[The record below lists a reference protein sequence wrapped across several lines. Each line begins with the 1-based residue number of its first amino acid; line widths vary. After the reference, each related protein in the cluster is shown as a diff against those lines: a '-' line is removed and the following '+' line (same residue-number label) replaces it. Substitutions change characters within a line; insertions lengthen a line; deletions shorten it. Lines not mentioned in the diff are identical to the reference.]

1 MKKKI
6 LRKKKVSIHLALI
19 IGIVAV
25 LFTMGSS
32 ILLQNT
38 RRVSTNSR
46 ASVSHL
52 NTQPYPVAIISGTQS
67 KPGAHPYLVSLY
79 RRGLIE
85 MKSPDHLAKHF
96 CGGALIDKRWIVTA
110 AHCVN
115 AYSAYEVGV
124 LFNATDLKAESVKD
138 NRRQGSEIIIH
149 EDYVPTY
156 TDKPSKSNND
166 IALVKLKS
174 AFTGVNPISLNKKDI
189 SSYSYKATTMGWG
202 YTSTTATTK
211 SQYLMEGNVTIDY
224 LSDYPLV
231 LHSKYPASPYLYDS
245 GGPLVSKDGTY
256 EVLVGVNSSAKESAS
271 DAYYVDIMDYV
282 DWINKK
288 TGLSL

>member
-6 LRKKKVSIHLALI
+6 LRKKRVHIHLTLVLVTAT
-19 IGIVAV
+19 V
-25 LFTMGSS
+25 LFILGGS
-32 ILLQNT
+32 IMLQNT
-38 RRVSTNSR
+38 KRVSTNSR
-46 ASVSHL
+46 ATAATL
-52 NTQPYPVAIISGTQS
+52 NTQHNPLAVISGTQS

-85 MKSPDHLAKHF
+85 MKSPDHLEKHF
-96 CGGALIDKRWIVTA
+96 CGGVLINKDWIVTA

-115 AYSAYEVGV
+115 IYSAYEVGV
-124 LFNATDLKAESVKD
+124 LFNTTDLKTESTKD
-138 NRRQGSEIIIH
+138 NRRQGSKIIIH

-156 TDKPSKSNND
+156 SEKPSKSNND
-166 IALVKLKS
+166 IALIKLKS
-174 AFTGVNPISLNKKDI
+174 SFTNVNPISLNKKDI

-211 SQYLMEGNVTIDY
+211 SQYLMEGDVTIEY
-224 LSDYPLV
+224 LTSYPLV
-231 LHSKYPASPYLYDS
+231 LHSKYPVSPYLYDS

-256 EVLVGVNSSAKESAS
+256 EVLVGINSSSTTSAS
-271 DAYYVDIMDYV
+271 DAYYVDIADYV

-288 TGLSL
+288 TDLSL

>member
-6 LRKKKVSIHLALI
+6 LRKKRAPIHLALI
-19 IGIVAV
+19 LGIVAM
-25 LFTMGSS
+25 LLILAGS

-38 RRVSTNSR
+38 KRISTNSR
-46 ASVSHL
+46 ATAANL
-52 NTQPYPVAIISGTQS
+52 NTIQSPPAIISGTQS

-96 CGGALIDKRWIVTA
+96 CGGALINKDWIVTA

-115 AYSAYEVGV
+115 IYSAYEVGV
-124 LFNATDLKAESVKD
+124 LFNTTDLKTESTKD
-138 NRRQGSEIIIH
+138 NRRQGSKIIIH

-156 TDKPSKSNND
+156 TEKPSKSNND
-166 IALVKLKS
+166 IALIKLKS
-174 AFTGVNPISLNKKDI
+174 SFTNVNPITLNKKDI

-211 SQYLMEGNVTIDY
+211 SQYLMEGDVTIEY
-224 LSDYPLV
+224 LTSYPLI

-256 EVLVGVNSSAKESAS
+256 EVLVGVNSSSTTNAS
-271 DAYYVDIMDYV
+271 DAYYVDIADYV
-282 DWINKK
+282 DWINKQ

>member
-6 LRKKKVSIHLALI
+6 LRKKRAPIHLALI
-19 IGIVAV
+19 LGIVAM
-25 LFTMGSS
+25 LLILAGS

-38 RRVSTNSR
+38 KRISTNSR
-46 ASVSHL
+46 ATAANL
-52 NTQPYPVAIISGTQS
+52 NTIQSPPAIISGTQS

-96 CGGALIDKRWIVTA
+96 CGGALIDKRWIVTV

-115 AYSAYEVGV
+115 TYSAYEIGA
-124 LFNATDLKAESVKD
+124 LFNATDLKVESVKD

-149 EDYVPTY
+149 KDYVPSY
-156 TDKPSKSNND
+156 SDKPSRSNND
-166 IALVKLKS
+166 IALIKLKS
-174 AFTGVNPISLNKKDI
+174 SFTNVNPITLNKKDI

-202 YTSTTATTK
+202 YTSTTATAK
-211 SQYLMEGNVTIDY
+211 SQYLMEGDVTIDY

-245 GGPLVSKDGTY
+245 GGPLISKDGVS
-256 EVLVGVNSSAKESAS
+256 EILVGINSSAKESAS
-271 DAYYVDIMDYV
+271 DAYYVDIADYV
-282 DWINKK
+282 GWINEK